1 MSLSNLRSFAYNIL
15 KKLGDVVVKDTQFV
29 EIGSCGECGNE
40 ILGLDYEPF
49 TILACGH
56 IYHRRCIEK
65 NFLLT
70 QSNICPTSDCNKSV
84 EPVVTERR
92 FSQSS
97 QSSTSSIVR
106 RMSNQLQL
114 NSPVIGEEDE
124 EMRDVEGKGELRN
137 CSKCSEV
144 ISPEILEP
152 VV

>member
-1 MSLSNLRSFAYNIL
+1 LLCNKNELSIWKICYIYFFGSMSLSNLRSFAYNIL
-15 KKLGDVVVKDTQFV
+15 KKLGDDVVKDRQFV
-29 EIGSCGECGNE
+29 EIGSCRECGNE
-40 ILGLDYEPF
+40 ILGLVYEPL

-70 QSNICPTSDCNKSV
+70 QSSICPTSDCSKSV

-106 RMSNQLQL
+106 RMSNQLQINFACISRRGGGGCGR
-114 NSPVIGEEDE
+114 NS
-124 EMRDVEGKGELRN
+124 R
-137 CSKCSEV
+137 
-144 ISPEILEP
+144 
-152 VV
+152 